1 MRSLHRQVKNDGL
14 IRIVALIDGHAD
26 ARHAGTDSNPVLPQ
40 TRQALVRAAR
50 QILAESGGSK
60 ASVHAVA
67 ERADGGIRSVYN
79 HFTGKSGLFD
89 AAVADA
95 LEE

>member
-1 MRSLHRQVKNDGL
+1 MLLLSMACRCPPRRN
-14 IRIVALIDGHAD
+14 RFERRRA
-26 ARHAGTDSNPVLPQ
+26 Q

-50 QILAESGGSK
+50 QILAESGGTK

-67 ERADGGIRSVYN
+67 ERADVGLRSVYN

-89 AAVADA
+89 AAVDDA